1 MAYLGGVCV
10 GYDIRPGS
18 EISAEDQTG
27 LVSIVQV
34 MSSVVVGV
42 RPTGQSWLLE
52 LIGPRLVGLG
62 QPSDR
67 MCIPYW
73 LTGFGNKL
81 LLQLH
86 GS

>member
-18 EISAEDQTG
+18 KVPADDRTG

-34 MSSVVVGV
+34 MSTLVVEI
-42 RPTGQSWLLE
+42 GQTRQSRVLD

-67 MCIPYW
+67 MCIPYL
-73 LTGFGNKL
+73 LTDFGNKSL
-81 LLQLH
+81 PQLH
-86 GS
+86 GP